1 MENFNVLHSD
11 LHTCNTPDGEG
22 RNGKLPIKALE
33 AILVKS
39 ASMPLH
45 AQAVCGYDFNR
56 GVNYDALLR
65 SYGTTGFQATY
76 MARAIDEINRMLEC
90 RRMPKPDDCSATN
103 NCTIFLSFTS
113 NMISSG
119 LREVFRYIVQH
130 KLVDVV
136 VTTAGGVEEDLIKC
150 LSETYIGSF
159 ALKGSELR
167 RDGINRIGNLLAPN
181 ENYCR
186 FEDWVMP
193 IFDAMFDEQTRH
205 SNPTLWTP
213 QRMVA
218 RLGQEI
224 NNPDSVMYWCWRND
238 IPVFSPA
245 LTDGSLGDMLYFH
258 SHRRDPGIVLDIVQ
272 DVRKINTM
280 AVRSAN
286 TGMIILGGGL
296 IKHHTC
302 NANLMRNGADFAVYI
317 NTANEFDG
325 SDAGATPDE
334 AVSWG
339 KIRPEAQPVK
349 VCADASL
356 VFPIIVAQTFAKH
369 VEAEKSTS
377 SRTASRSA
385 NELPV

>member
-1 MENFNVLHSD
+1 MNGFNIPHACRNHVDEDRHENPPAVALDAVL
-11 LHTCNTPDGEG
+11 L
-22 RNGKLPIKALE
+22 
-33 AILVKS
+33 KS
-39 ASMPLH
+39 APIPLH
-45 AQAVCGYDFNR
+45 LQQVRGYDFNK
-56 GVNYDALLR
+56 GVNYDALFR
-65 SYGTTGFQATY
+65 SFSTTGFQATN
-76 MARAIDEINRMLEC
+76 MGRAIDEINRMLEC
-90 RRMPKPDDCSATN
+90 RRMPKPDDCSAAN

-159 ALKGSELR
+159 SLKGSELR
-167 RDGINRIGNLLAPN
+167 RDGMNRIGNLLAPN

-193 IFDAMFDEQTRH
+193 IFDAMYEEQTRQL
-205 SNPTLWTP
+205 NPVLWTP
-213 QRMVA
+213 QRMIA

-224 NNPDSVMYWCWRND
+224 NNPDSVIHWCWRNN

-258 SHRRDPGIVLDIVQ
+258 SYRCEPGLVLDIVQ
-272 DVRKINTM
+272 DVRRINTI

-302 NANLMRNGADFAVYI
+302 NANLMRDGADFAVYV

-339 KIRPEAQPVK
+339 KIRPEARPVK
-349 VCADASL
+349 VCADATL
-356 VFPIIVAQTFAKH
+356 IFPIIVAQTFAQH
-369 VEAEKSTS
+369 VRS
-377 SRTASRSA
+377 SGKASSSVTRSA
-385 NELPV
+385 ESQEMPV